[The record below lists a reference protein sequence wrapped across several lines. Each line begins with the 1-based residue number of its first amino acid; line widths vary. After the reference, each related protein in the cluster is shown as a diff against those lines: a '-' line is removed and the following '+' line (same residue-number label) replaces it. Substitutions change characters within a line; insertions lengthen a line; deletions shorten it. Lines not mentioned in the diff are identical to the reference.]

1 MSHVCDGAVTTAET
15 ILNEESQCVQEPQD
29 VRQAEGQTQV
39 YVAMFETLL
48 LIFFELSL
56 FLGLP
61 YALSMGTREYPL
73 GFLLS
78 VEL

>member
-15 ILNEESQCVQEPQD
+15 ILKEEGQCVHEPQD

-39 YVAMFETLL
+39 YVAMFEALL

-61 YALSMGTREYPL
+61 YALSMGTREHPL
-73 GFLLS
+73 GLLLS
-78 VEL
+78 VKL